1 MNERAKMKEFTNFAV
16 PRSSL
21 PELQISFFLHGKWSR
36 GHILTVIRKNRNRG
50 TPRKS
55 GFFQERGRKRVK
67 EWGDVTFM
75 KEWVKAMDNTK
86 ILAPAD
92 LKNLVSSPRYS
103 YLKIPRSPNQIS
115 LVYFRAS

>member
-1 MNERAKMKEFTNFAV
+1 MGGANSGGPKMKEITNSIAPF
-16 PRSSL
+16 
-21 PELQISFFLHGKWSR
+21 FFLGGAIEIFFLLVKWSR
-36 GHILTVIRKNRNRG
+36 GHVLTEIRKNRNRG

-75 KEWVKAMDNTK
+75 KEWVKALDDTR

-92 LKNLVSSPRYS
+92 LR
-103 YLKIPRSPNQIS
+103 
-115 LVYFRAS
+115 